1 MRPALAVPL
10 GLAAA
15 GTAAAVYGWG
25 YERKAFKLRQYDV
38 PVLPAGSP
46 DLTVLHISDIHA
58 TPGQPWKVDWIRSLA
73 ELEPDLVIDTGDN
86 LASRRGVPVVLDAL
100 GPLLDRPGAFVPGSN
115 DWFAPTLKNPA
126 RYLLPDTG
134 ERHSGEPLPWG
145 ELRSEFTDA
154 GWLDLTHRRQTLE
167 LRGVTVEVGGVSD
180 AHMRA
185 DHYDRIAGP
194 TTADVGIGLSHS
206 PEPRV
211 LDAFAADGVLDR
223 QFALA
228 EINPV
233 LRFPAAQAISF
244 HFIDYLVH
252 GWDVARSLG
261 ADYQPEPD
269 LLAAALPVAQ
279 AVPGGEARKRDG
291 AAFAPEVAV
300 PEQAGLLDQILAMLG
315 RDPSW
320 SQ

>member
-1 MRPALAVPL
+1 MRPALAVPI

-15 GTAAAVYGWG
+15 GTAAAFYGWA

-46 DLTVLHISDIHA
+46 DITVLHLSDIHA

-100 GPLLDRPGAFVPGSN
+100 GPLLDLPGAFVPGSN

-134 ERHSGEPLPWG
+134 ERHYGQPLPWG
-145 ELRSEFTDA
+145 ELRSSFTDA
-154 GWLDLTHRRQTLE
+154 GWLDLTHRRMTLE
-167 LRGVTVEVGGVSD
+167 LRGITVEVGGVSD
-180 AHMRA
+180 AHLRA

-211 LDAFAADGVLDR
+211 LNAFAGDGFSLMMSGHTHGGQLRLPGVG
-223 QFALA
+223 ALVTNCGLERRRA
-228 EINPV
+228 RG
-233 LRFPAAQAISF
+233 LSRWPAG
-244 HFIDYLVH
+244 
-252 GWDVARSLG
+252 GWLHVS
-261 ADYQPEPD
+261 
-269 LLAAALPVAQ
+269 
-279 AVPGGEARKRDG
+279 
-291 AAFAPEVAV
+291 
-300 PEQAGLLDQILAMLG
+300 AGLGTSPYAPVRFACPPEATLLTLTA
-315 RDPSW
+315 S
-320 SQ
+320 